1 MTTTIESDGVTSHQ
15 RRISGQR
22 RTQLFDTVERAAT
35 TALVV
40 AALTSADPVRSQ
52 TSRRVY
58 PLIHSAGDGAGSRR
72 RAGALSSLV
81 ADVLAAQSDDT
92 GAAPALALSM
102 ERWLLHPHPSTATEL
117 TRTVRQFVEGFDSPD
132 AATLELAWVAGAGL
146 DDALVKRSVT
156 EGYQWNVVGGLSPCL
171 DGAGMYILINGRC
184 DSRRPLNA
192 LNMLATWQ
200 FRETS
205 H

>member
-15 RRISGQR
+15 GRISGQGR
-22 RTQLFDTVERAAT
+22 MQLFDTVERAAT

-40 AALTSADPVRSQ
+40 AVLISADPVRSQ

-81 ADVLAAQSDDT
+81 ADVLAVQSDNT

-117 TRTVRQFVEGFDSPD
+117 MRTVREFVEGIDSAA

-146 DDALVKRSVT
+146 TMPWSSSAK
-156 EGYQWNVVGGLSPCL
+156 EG
-171 DGAGMYILINGRC
+171 
-184 DSRRPLNA
+184 
-192 LNMLATWQ
+192 
-200 FRETS
+200 
-205 H
+205 